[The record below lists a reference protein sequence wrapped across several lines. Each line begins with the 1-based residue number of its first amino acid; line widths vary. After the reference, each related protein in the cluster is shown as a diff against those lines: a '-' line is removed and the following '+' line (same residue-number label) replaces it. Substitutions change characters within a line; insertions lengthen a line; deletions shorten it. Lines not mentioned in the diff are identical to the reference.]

1 MFEPTKIALLSILA
15 VVSTFY
21 LIKKKKSSKI
31 RKIVSESEEMLNAK
45 KSLLVSV
52 LKEIEK
58 KHRSKQISDD
68 SYHKLRELYKEQAV
82 ETIKKLDDIKSEI

>member
-1 MFEPTKIALLSILA
+1 
-15 VVSTFY
+15 
-21 LIKKKKSSKI
+21 
-31 RKIVSESEEMLNAK
+31 MLNAK